1 MDCRVKLGNDDPVD
15 RRLRSTLEHLQ
26 TARGSLPVWHV
37 EAGIEESHRGPAGLR
52 VDAGAIDARRVDAG
66 LREFILAGLVALVD
80 EDVVVDAAWDDV
92 RFRVLRV
99 SGGELGVLP
108 AVY

>member
-1 MDCRVKLGNDDPVD
+1 MDCWGTPGDDDPVD
-15 RRLRSTLEHLQ
+15 RRLRPTLEHLQ

-37 EAGIEESHRGPAGLR
+37 EAGIEESHRGLAGLR

-66 LREFILAGLVALVD
+66 LREFIPAGLVALVD

-92 RFRVLRV
+92 RCRWFSVYD
-99 SGGELGVLP
+99 GERCHVR
-108 AVY
+108 